1 MSAFKSLAALSIASM
16 SILPL
21 SPEVKA
27 DDYEKGFYGSIGAG
41 AGTFSDLLLVGTPFA
56 LAFDAGFS
64 YEGSFGYDFGKHFR
78 ADVSYT
84 NTISTI
90 VTDHQAKF
98 GSIILNGYL
107 DFPIENT
114 KLTPFIGVGYGSTNV
129 DAVNLCTAGGTDDCT
144 DDVATYSLSGGI
156 SYALNSD
163 TDITGKITYLGFDTI
178 NVTDDGTLVTVTE
191 SETLS
196 AHIGVKFKF

>member
-1 MSAFKSLAALSIASM
+1 MGTLKSLTGLLIASL

-21 SPEVKA
+21 ISEVKA

-41 AGTFSDLLLVGTPFA
+41 SGTFSDLLIAGTPFA
-56 LAFDAGFS
+56 LYFDPGFS
-64 YEGSFGYDFGKHFR
+64 YEGSLGYDFGKHFR
-78 ADVSYT
+78 ADINYM

-90 VTDHQAKF
+90 ATDHQAVF

-107 DFPIENT
+107 DFPVENT
-114 KLTPFIGVGYGSTNV
+114 KWTPFIGAGYGSTNV
-129 DAVNLCTAGGTDDCT
+129 DTVNLCTSGGTDDCT

-156 SYALNSD
+156 SYALDSD
-163 TDITGKITYLGFDTI
+163 TSITGKITYLGFDTI
-178 NVTDDGTLVTVTE
+178 NVTDDGALVTVSE

-196 AHIGVKFKF
+196 AHIGVRFKF

>member
-1 MSAFKSLAALSIASM
+1 MTAFKSFAALSIASM

-56 LAFDAGFS
+56 LAFDPGFS

-84 NTISTI
+84 NTTSTI
-90 VTDHQAKF
+90 VTDNEAVF

-107 DFPIENT
+107 DLPIEDT
-114 KLTPFIGVGYGSTNV
+114 KWTPFIGAGYGATNV
-129 DAVNLCTAGGTDDCT
+129 DAVNLCTAGGSDDCT
-144 DDVATYSLSGGI
+144 
-156 SYALNSD
+156 
-163 TDITGKITYLGFDTI
+163 
-178 NVTDDGTLVTVTE
+178 VTLLPT
-191 SETLS
+191 
-196 AHIGVKFKF
+196 A

>member
-1 MSAFKSLAALSIASM
+1 MSALNSLAALSVASI

-21 SPEVKA
+21 AQEVKA

-41 AGTFSDLLLVGTPFA
+41 AGTFSDLLLLGTPFA

-64 YEGSFGYDFGKHFR
+64 YEGALGYDFGKSFR
-78 ADVSYT
+78 VDVSYT
-84 NTISTI
+84 NTTSSIT
-90 VTDHQAKF
+90 TGNQAKF
-98 GSIILNGYL
+98 GSIIFNGYL

-114 KLTPFIGVGYGSTNV
+114 KWTPFIGAGYGSTNV
-129 DAVNLCTAGGTDDCT
+129 DAVNLCTAGGADQCT
-144 DDVATYSLSGGI
+144 DDVGTYSLSGGV
-156 SYALNSD
+156 SYALNPG
-163 TDITGKITYLGFDTI
+163 TDITGKITYLGFNTI
-178 NVTDDGTLVTVTE
+178 NVIDDGVGITVLN

>member
-1 MSAFKSLAALSIASM
+1 MSVLKSLAALSIASM
-16 SILPL
+16 SILP
-21 SPEVKA
+21 SAPEVKA
-27 DDYEKGFYGSIGAG
+27 DVYEKGFYGSLGAG
-41 AGTFSDLLLVGTPFA
+41 AGTFSDILLVGTPFA

-90 VTDHQAKF
+90 VTDHQAVF

-114 KLTPFIGVGYGSTNV
+114 KWTPFIGAGYGSTNV

-196 AHIGVKFKF
+196 AHIGVKFMF

>member
-1 MSAFKSLAALSIASM
+1 MSSLKYLAALSIASI

-21 SPEVKA
+21 APEVKA
-27 DDYEKGFYGSIGAG
+27 DDYEKGFYGSIGLG
-41 AGTFSDLLLVGTPFA
+41 AGTFSDILLENTLFELG
-56 LAFDAGFS
+56 FDPGFS
-64 YEGSFGYDFGKHFR
+64 YEGSLGYDFGKHFR
-78 ADVSYT
+78 SDISYT
-84 NTISTI
+84 TTYSTI
-90 VTDHQAKF
+90 VTDNYAQF
-98 GSIILNGYL
+98 SSITLNGYL

-129 DAVNLCTAGGTDDCT
+129 DVVDLCTVGGNNECT
-144 DDVATYSLSGGI
+144 DDVATYSLIGGI

-163 TDITGKITYLGFDTI
+163 TEITGKITYLGFDTI
-178 NVTDDGTLVTVTE
+178 NVTDDGILVTVTD

>member
-1 MSAFKSLAALSIASM
+1 MSALKSLAALSIASM

-21 SPEVKA
+21 SPQVKA

-41 AGTFSDLLLVGTPFA
+41 AGTFSDLILVGTPFA
-56 LAFDAGFS
+56 LGFDPGFS

-78 ADVSYT
+78 TDVSYT
-84 NTISTI
+84 NTTSSVSTGN
-90 VTDHQAKF
+90 QAKF

-107 DFPIENT
+107 DFPIEDT
-114 KLTPFIGVGYGSTNV
+114 KWTPFIGAGYGSTNV
-129 DAVNLCTAGGTDDCT
+129 DAVNLCTAGGADDCT
-144 DDVATYSLSGGI
+144 DDVATYSISGGV

-178 NVTDDGTLVTVTE
+178 NVSDDGVGVAVLD

-196 AHIGVKFKF
+196 VHIGMKFKF

>member
-1 MSAFKSLAALSIASM
+1 MSALKSLAALSIASM
-16 SILPL
+16 TIVPL
-21 SPEVKA
+21 APEVKA
-27 DDYEKGFYGSIGAG
+27 DDYEKGFYGYIGAG
-41 AGTFSDLLLVGTPFA
+41 AGTFSDILLAGTPFA

-64 YEGSFGYDFGKHFR
+64 YEGSLGYDFGKHFR

-90 VTDHQAKF
+90 VTDHQAVF
-98 GSIILNGYL
+98 GSIILNGYF

-114 KLTPFIGVGYGSTNV
+114 KWSPFVGAGFGSTNV
-129 DAVNLCTAGGTDDCT
+129 DAVNLCTAGGTDDCK

-156 SYALNSD
+156 SYALNPN
-163 TDITGKITYLGFDTI
+163 TDLTGKITYLGFDTI

-196 AHIGVKFKF
+196 AHIGFKFMF

>member
-1 MSAFKSLAALSIASM
+1 MTALKSLAALSIVSM
-16 SILPL
+16 SILPPA
-21 SPEVKA
+21 PEVKA
-27 DDYEKGFYGSIGAG
+27 DDYEKGFYASIGAG
-41 AGTFSDLLLVGTPFA
+41 SGTFSDILLVGTPFA
-56 LAFDAGFS
+56 LAFDPGFS

-78 ADVSYT
+78 ADVSYM

-90 VTDHQAKF
+90 VTDHQAVF
-98 GSIILNGYL
+98 GSIILNGYF

-114 KLTPFIGVGYGSTNV
+114 KWAPFLGAGYGSTNV

-156 SYALNSD
+156 SYALNPD
-163 TDITGKITYLGFDTI
+163 TEITGKITYLGFDDI
-178 NVTDDGTLVTVTE
+178 KIQDDGAGVTVTE

-196 AHIGVKFKF
+196 AHIGVKFMF